1 MNTECETDP
10 MTIVTA
16 IDIDDNAERI
26 VSEAA
31 EFATAFDEDLHVLHV
46 REFSELKQDPEGDAA
61 VDRRSVQQQVR
72 DEATRVASAISG
84 DFTPIGLIGK
94 PASEVVSY
102 AASQDT
108 TYLVIG
114 GKRQSLVGKAV
125 FGNTTQQVL
134 LNAPCPVVTTP
145 IPK

>member
-1 MNTECETDP
+1 
-10 MTIVTA
+10 MTIVAA

-31 EFATAFDEDLHVLHV
+31 ELATAFDEDLHVVHV
-46 REFSELKQDPEGDAA
+46 RELSELKQGPEGDAA

-72 DEATRVASAISG
+72 DEAARVASAITD

-102 AASQDT
+102 AASQDA

-114 GKRQSLVGKAV
+114 GTKQSPVGKAV
-125 FGNTTQQVL
+125 FGNTTQQIL

-145 IPK
+145 IAK